1 MTLGKIHLMAGR
13 VKYLLQEG
21 RLHGS
26 HPKSLQEEGTRIKIF
41 LDSRHKNQRV
51 QAKIPYDLVKKREI
65 TKNLKSLNLAM
76 KRFQYSLLGYLW
88 VLFDSHY
95 DFVP

>member
-1 MTLGKIHLMAGR
+1 
-13 VKYLLQEG
+13 
-21 RLHGS
+21 
-26 HPKSLQEEGTRIKIF
+26 
-41 LDSRHKNQRV
+41 
-51 QAKIPYDLVKKREI
+51 
-65 TKNLKSLNLAM
+65 M